1 MKLGD
6 SSGRV
11 GESIEGPE
19 GDRNFKGRTIESTSL
34 DPWGLSET
42 ELPTKE
48 HTWALTSLPAHI

>member
-42 ELPTKE
+42 
-48 HTWALTSLPAHI
+48 